1 MHHVIFLFNFHLVFY
16 FEIVHIKNQL
26 HLVASAAATS
36 GGEGLAAFR
45 YAESIS
51 KAGCAVTL
59 LSKNI
64 TSPYNGESNALPTM
78 TVELAPARLNLLH
91 EFFAQY
97 RLIKRLCEQK
107 NIELIHLHGMWSP
120 FLAVAALVARMKGI
134 PFVISP
140 HGCLEPWALSYK
152 KNKKYLAL
160 KTYQGAVLRSAS
172 MFIATANQEL
182 ESIRSL
188 GYRQPIAVI
197 PNGVDVG
204 LTVKPDLPV
213 GLKTILFLSRVHPM
227 KGLLDL
233 VEAWAIS
240 RQPGWKIVIAGGD
253 EGGYRKLVEALI
265 QAKGLQSDFEFTG
278 FVDGKRKQSC
288 FDAATLFILPTYS
301 ENFGIAI
308 AEALANELPVITT
321 TGAPWRDLVE
331 HRCGWWV
338 APGVRGVADALI
350 SAMACS
356 PDELR
361 AMGKRGREL
370 VINKY
375 SWSQISATGMDV
387 SYWLLNQSSPK
398 PNVINL
404 FHKKSPNE

>member
-1 MHHVIFLFNFHLVFY
+1 MR
-16 FEIVHIKNQL
+16 IKNQL
-26 HLVASAAATS
+26 HLVLNATVTS
-36 GGEGLAAFR
+36 GGEGIAALR

-64 TSPYNGESNALPTM
+64 SNTNCGQSNALQKVTL
-78 TVELAPARLNLLH
+78 ELAPSRLNLPH
-91 EFFAQY
+91 ELFAQY
-97 RLIKRLCEQK
+97 HFIKILCEQR

-120 FLAVAALVARMKGI
+120 LLAVAALVARTKGI

-140 HGCLEPWALSYK
+140 HGCLEPWALGYK
-152 KNKKYLAL
+152 KNKKMLAL
-160 KTYQGAVLRSAS
+160 ITYQGMVLRSAS
-172 MFIATANQEL
+172 MFVATANQEL

-197 PNGVDVG
+197 PNGVDVSFP
-204 LTVKPDLPV
+204 VKPEV
-213 GLKTILFLSRVHPM
+213 VMGIKTILFLSRVHPI

-233 VEAWAIS
+233 VEAWVIA
-240 RQPGWKIVIAGGD
+240 RQPGWRVVIAGGD
-253 EGGYRKLVEALI
+253 EGGYREVVEALI

-278 FVDGKRKQSC
+278 FVDGIRKQSC

-338 APGVRGVADALI
+338 EPGVRGVAGALI

-361 AMGKRGREL
+361 AMGRRGREL

-375 SWSQISATGMDV
+375 SWSQIGTTGMEV
-387 SYWLLNQSSPK
+387 SNWLLNQSSPK
-398 PNVINL
+398 PNVVNL
-404 FHKKSPNE
+404 YQKKSSNE